1 MIILDILYQ
10 VITTLLSVCMAYQF
24 LYMVIGFFAKKK
36 RYPNA
41 KTAHS
46 FGIVIAA
53 RNESAVIGNLLES
66 IKRQNYD
73 GNRVKIFVVADNC
86 TDDHRTAEICR
97 SHGAIVYER
106 FDPTH
111 ARKGYALEFLFD
123 QIERDYGIDR
133 LDGYVFF
140 DADNLLHPNYLS
152 EINKAFD
159 TGVDIAVGYRNSKN
173 FARNPIS
180 SAYGIHFYRS
190 SMSLHRP
197 RARLGLPTH
206 IAGTGYVM
214 RASLLANGW
223 HFTSLTEDT
232 QFTLTHVAAGR
243 HIAFCEAAEF
253 YDEQPY
259 EIKVMIRQR
268 LRWAKGRLFCFFRC
282 GGRLFAGIFKRP
294 PGGKRFACYDMF
306 FYALP
311 KALLSACLS
320 LIFTVVTFL
329 AAGFLTGSSSTAGD
343 GDLWGTLANLLKTL
357 LTSYLGFAVMGAL
370 TVIRERRH
378 IKCATPKLI
387 LYVFTYPLFD
397 LIGLPIS
404 IASLF
409 MRVKWKPIKHDEA
422 IKVEELVSADELTGE
437 TAASSPPVAL
447 EIEATQ
453 ETPVDDEVL
462 C

>member
-1 MIILDILYQ
+1 MVILDILYK
-10 VITTLLSVCMAYQF
+10 VITTLITVCMAYQF
-24 LYMVIGFFAKKK
+24 IYIVIGFFAKEK
-36 RYPNA
+36 RFPEA
-41 KTAHS
+41 RESHS
-46 FGIVIAA
+46 FGIIIAA
-53 RNESAVIGNLLES
+53 RNESLVIGNLLES
-66 IKRQNYD
+66 IRRQNYD
-73 GNRVKIFVVADNC
+73 MSRVKIFVVADNC
-86 TDDHRTAEICR
+86 TDDHLTADICR

-111 ARKGYALEFLFD
+111 ARKGYALEFLFEN
-123 QIERDYGIDR
+123 IARDFGIDA

-140 DADNLLHPNYLS
+140 DADNLLHPDYLT

-197 RARLGLPTH
+197 RVRLGLPTH

-214 RASLLANGW
+214 RASLLENGW

-232 QFTLTHVAAGR
+232 QFTLTSVAAGR
-243 HIAFCEAAEF
+243 HIEFCEAAEF

-259 EIKVMIRQR
+259 EIKVMVRQR

-282 GGRLFAGIFKRP
+282 GGRLFAGIFKKP
-294 PGGKRFACYDMF
+294 KGGKRFACYDMF

-320 LIFTVVTFL
+320 LLYTAVTFL
-329 AAGFLTGSSSTAGD
+329 VAGILLGGGTSGVG
-343 GDLWGTLANLLKTL
+343 GDLWSTLANLLKTL
-357 LTSYLGFAVMGAL
+357 LTSYLGFAAIGAL

-378 IKCATPKLI
+378 IKCATPKLV
-387 LYVFTYPLFD
+387 LYVFTYPMFD

-422 IKVEELVSADELTGE
+422 IKVEELVSADEPIWE
-437 TAASSPPVAL
+437 EAPIL
-447 EIEATQ
+447 EEAIV
-453 ETPVDDEVL
+453 EEEEAEVVL
-462 C
+462 K